1 VCVCVCVCVY
11 VCRCLSRRMA
21 RGWEGEG
28 GSSLHTERQ
37 NVNTARALAA
47 KPVGGLRAV
56 RLRRVRQ
63 AGRQAGTGSLHS
75 RGPLWPWGPRRWGSA
90 HDTNGGDS
98 RLRVNE
104 DYGLGE
110 D

>member
-1 VCVCVCVCVY
+1 MTCVCVY
-11 VCRCLSRRMA
+11 VYRCPSWENGEGMGRRGGVLSAHRTSERQHCKGPGGQASRRA
-21 RGWEGEG
+21 A
-28 GSSLHTERQ
+28 GS
-37 NVNTARALAA
+37 TAKKA
-47 KPVGGLRAV
+47 KAD
-56 RLRRVRQ
+56 
-63 AGRQAGTGSLHS
+63 RQAGTGSLHS